1 MTGLKIIDDPVAL
14 SFFLTEA
21 LYAVKE
27 SAPAQPVQQGQPAPA
42 PIQPGQ
48 QEEPGPTRADHPA
61 SSKVKEEPEVYHYL
75 GENRRFVLVLVNYP
89 DEKHVPEVEKT
100 YLLKVLGAVK
110 LGLDDVA
117 ILNYAHYPRRN
128 FAELKAFFAFN
139 YLLLFGVSPHSLQ
152 LPGPILPYHLGL
164 VEGVKILAAD
174 STETFR
180 PDNARKKALWEEL
193 KKTFS

>member
-1 MTGLKIIDDPVAL
+1 YV
-14 SFFLTEA
+14 LT
-21 LYAVKE
+21 
-27 SAPAQPVQQGQPAPA
+27 P
-42 PIQPGQ
+42 PI
-48 QEEPGPTRADHPA
+48 PT
-61 SSKVKEEPEVYHYL
+61 
-75 GENRRFVLVLVNYP
+75 
-89 DEKHVPEVEKT
+89 
-100 YLLKVLGAVK
+100 LLPYTTLFRS
-110 LGLDDVA
+110 
-117 ILNYAHYPRRN
+117 YAHYPRRN